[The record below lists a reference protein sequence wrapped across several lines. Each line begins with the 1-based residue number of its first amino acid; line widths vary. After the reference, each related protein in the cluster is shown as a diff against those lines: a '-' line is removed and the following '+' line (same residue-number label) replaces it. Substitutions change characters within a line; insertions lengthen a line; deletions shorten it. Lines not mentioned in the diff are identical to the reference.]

1 MEGSNA
7 YRQGEQSAMIETYL
21 DILKDS
27 LEKKLVILTKI
38 EKKSLEQSEM
48 LKDPDVDLYS
58 IDLNMD
64 DKVKLIDE
72 INQLDEGFDSL
83 YDRIKNELVHEKDNY
98 RNEIKSIQELIAK
111 VTEKSSVIQAIEA
124 RNKSQIDVL
133 LADRKKEI
141 QNKKSAMSVARDYY
155 QNMNKVKN
163 VTPQFLDKKK

>member
-48 LKDPDVDLYS
+48 LKEPDVDLYS

-83 YDRIKNELVHEKDNY
+83 YDRIKNELVNEKDNY
-98 RNEIKSIQELIAK
+98 RKEIKSIQELIAK

-141 QNKKSAMSVARDYY
+141 QSKKSAMSVARDYY